1 MNSPSRVSGRRRSRT
16 ASPAHRRVVLERKT
30 SLSIAR
36 HSWSVGLWM
45 VVMATGNGRRR
56 GNAAAGGQDVYIYR
70 VQRRRA
76 AKYLPAVDVC
86 VCVQGRAEIRGN
98 QAQKRKISG
107 VGNVPG
113 PAGCPLFPAGG
124 QIFCAPRVLFCGS
137 GHDAASPEQNESE
150 LGRRIDRSSESS
162 GRLPAVSC
170 CAGDEAHCFFRGI
183 SNFINC
189 RGRW

>member
-1 MNSPSRVSGRRRSRT
+1 MNSPSRVSGRRQSRT

-45 VVMATGNGRRR
+45 VVMATGNGRR
-56 GNAAAGGQDVYIYR
+56 GNAAAGGQDVYISCAA
-70 VQRRRA
+70 QAGGEISSCRRR
-76 AKYLPAVDVC
+76 

-162 GRLPAVSC
+162 GRL
-170 CAGDEAHCFFRGI
+170 RI